1 MSIAFKW
8 VSPGSQSQ
16 LLINLL
22 VGGEG
27 SLGLCPNPVFPIPGR
42 LQLLSPLGV
51 LLDFRKGEL
60 SGSQELLQAEGGK
73 AEDHEPDDDVDASSE
88 GKGRKLKKKV
98 SRESKGPSLQKAHHP
113 GRELSLLTV
122 SWFSF

>member
-8 VSPGSQSQ
+8 VSQSQ

-27 SLGLCPNPVFPIPGR
+27 SLGCCPNPVFPIPGR

-73 AEDHEPDDDVDASSE
+73 AEDHEPDDDVDASYE

-98 SRESKGPSLQKAHHP
+98 SRESKGPSLHP